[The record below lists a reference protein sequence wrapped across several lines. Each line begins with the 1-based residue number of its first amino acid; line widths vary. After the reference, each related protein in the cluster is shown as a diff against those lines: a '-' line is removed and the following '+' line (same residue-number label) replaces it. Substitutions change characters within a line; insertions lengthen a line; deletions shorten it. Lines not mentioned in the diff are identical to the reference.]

1 MIEEN
6 VEFSSNGL
14 KLSAVVSRPSDL
26 KPGEK
31 RPAMLV
37 LHGFGS
43 TKNAQ
48 NVLGP
53 VKALDEMGYITLRFD
68 MQGCGE
74 SEGRRGHL
82 LCLDQ
87 VQNTQDAWTFL
98 NGHASVQSARV
109 GVIGSSFGAAVAMY
123 TAAVDERV
131 AVVISSGGWGHGERK
146 FKGQHHTQE
155 AWRNFRNMLL
165 KGRRHFSKTG
175 ESLMVDRHE
184 IVPIPN
190 GLTHQ
195 VVRGSLQ
202 KFTHETAQSMMD
214 FKAEEVI
221 HQVAPRPLLLLHS
234 SSDSVTPTEQSIEI
248 FKRAGKT
255 ADLHLFADTDHFMLA
270 EGNRRVW
277 HVVSDWLALHLPLQL
292 PLQDSLEHPKSHMS
306 S

>member
-6 VEFSSNGL
+6 IEFTSNGL
-14 KLSAVVSRPSDL
+14 KLSGVVGLPSDL

-48 NVLGP
+48 NVMGP
-53 VKALDEMGYITLRFD
+53 VKELGEMGYITLRFD

-87 VQNTQDAWTFL
+87 VQNTQDAWTRL
-98 NGHASVQSARV
+98 NAHPSVQASRV
-109 GVIGSSFGAAVAMY
+109 GVMGSSFGAAVAMY
-123 TAAVDERV
+123 AGAIDERV

-146 FKGQHHTQE
+146 FKGQHHTKE

-165 KGRRHFSKTG
+165 KGRRHQHKTG
-175 ESLMVDRHE
+175 EPLMVDRHE
-184 IVPIPN
+184 IVPIPH

-195 VVRGSLQ
+195 VVHGSLQ

-221 HQVAPRPLLLLHS
+221 HQLAPRPLLLLNS

-248 FKRAGKT
+248 FKKASAH

-277 HVVSDWLALHLPLQL
+277 HVVADWLALHLPLQAVTA
-292 PLQDSLEHPKSHMS
+292 
-306 S
+306 

>member
-6 VEFSSNGL
+6 IEFTSNGL
-14 KLSAVVSRPSDL
+14 KLSGVVGLPSDL

-37 LHGFGS
+37 LNGFGS

-48 NVLGP
+48 NVMGP
-53 VKALDEMGYITLRFD
+53 VKELGEMGYITLRFD

-87 VQNTQDAWTFL
+87 VQNTQDAWTRL
-98 NGHASVQSARV
+98 NAHPSVQASRV
-109 GVIGSSFGAAVAMY
+109 GVMGSSFGAAVAMY
-123 TAAVDERV
+123 AGAIDERV

-146 FKGQHHTQE
+146 FKGQHHTKE

-165 KGRRHFSKTG
+165 KGRRHQHKTG
-175 ESLMVDRHE
+175 EPLMVDRHE
-184 IVPIPN
+184 IVPIPH

-195 VVRGSLQ
+195 VVHGSLQ

-221 HQVAPRPLLLLHS
+221 HQLAPRPLLLLHS

-248 FKRAGKT
+248 FKKASAH

-277 HVVSDWLALHLPLQL
+277 HVVADWLALHLPLQAVTA
-292 PLQDSLEHPKSHMS
+292 
-306 S
+306 

>member
-6 VEFSSNGL
+6 IEFTSNGL
-14 KLSAVVSRPSDL
+14 KLSGVVGLPSDL

-31 RPAMLV
+31 RLAMLV

-48 NVLGP
+48 NVMGP
-53 VKALDEMGYITLRFD
+53 VKELGEMGYITLRFD

-87 VQNTQDAWTFL
+87 VQNTQDAWTRL
-98 NGHASVQSARV
+98 NAHPSVQASRV
-109 GVIGSSFGAAVAMY
+109 GVMGSSFGAAVAMY
-123 TAAVDERV
+123 AGAIDERV

-146 FKGQHHTQE
+146 FKGQHHTKE

-165 KGRRHFSKTG
+165 KGRRHQHKTG
-175 ESLMVDRHE
+175 EPLMVDRHE
-184 IVPIPN
+184 IVPIPH

-195 VVRGSLQ
+195 VVHGSLQ

-221 HQVAPRPLLLLHS
+221 HQLAPRPLLLLHS

-248 FKRAGKT
+248 FKKASAH

-277 HVVSDWLALHLPLQL
+277 HVVADWLALHLPLQAVTA
-292 PLQDSLEHPKSHMS
+292 
-306 S
+306 

>member
-6 VEFSSNGL
+6 VEFISNGL
-14 KLSAVVSRPSDL
+14 KLQGVIGLPSDL
-26 KPGEK
+26 KAGEQ
-31 RPAMLV
+31 RPAMVV

-53 VKALDEMGYITLRFD
+53 VKELGAMGYITLRFD

-82 LCLDQ
+82 ICLEQ
-87 VQNTQDAWTFL
+87 VQNTKDAWTLL
-98 NGHASVQSARV
+98 NAHPRVQSSRV

-123 TAAVDERV
+123 TGATDPRV
-131 AVVISSGGWGHGERK
+131 ALVISSGGWGHGERT
-146 FKGQHHTQE
+146 FNGQHHTQE
-155 AWRNFRNMLL
+155 AWKNFRNMLL
-165 KGRRHFSKTG
+165 KGRRHHSKTG

-184 IVPIPN
+184 IVPIPH

-195 VVRGSLQ
+195 VVHGSLQ

-221 HQVAPRPLLLLHS
+221 DQLAPRPLLLLHS
-234 SSDSVTPTEQSIEI
+234 SNDSVTPTEQSLEV
-248 FKRAGKT
+248 FKRAGQH

-277 HVVSDWLALHLPLQL
+277 HVVSDWLAMHLPL
-292 PLQDSLEHPKSHMS
+292 HPVTV
-306 S
+306 